1 MEVGAVQVHRCSLP
15 QLPLDRTIPRHV
27 LAHRRG
33 AISFSSGSSLF
44 EGLPRLEVSYGR
56 CRLRNSR
63 K

>member
-1 MEVGAVQVHRCSLP
+1 MDVGAVQVHRCSLP

-44 EGLPRLEVSYGR
+44 EGLPRLEVSTMVCG
-56 CRLRNSR
+56 LSTSSN
-63 K
+63 